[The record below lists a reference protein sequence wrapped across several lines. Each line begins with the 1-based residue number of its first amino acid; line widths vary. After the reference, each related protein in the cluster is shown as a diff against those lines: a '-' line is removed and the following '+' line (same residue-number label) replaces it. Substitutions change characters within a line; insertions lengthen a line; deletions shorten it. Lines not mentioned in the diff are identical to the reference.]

1 MLPASDVEKEVAKGQ
16 IILLVGTQHIIIRDL
31 QWEKVHD
38 GMGAMDLMPLLGSCV
53 TTKTTRQVGLN
64 RTGIP
69 KYRLLPYLG
78 ASSSRCSST
87 TKNSFLMPPT
97 YVEAYES

>member
-38 GMGAMDLMPLLGSCV
+38 GMGALLGSCV